1 MLLHYLILQYL
12 TMIWQFQI
20 PFQYLIRPSNPLV
33 TSLNLTYLYRTN
45 LLNESLRN
53 QADQLH
59 FLYIH
64 QFHIITT
71 CKRRNLT
78 FIHLFIM
85 NNRKFYIINGKFK
98 KNSASIYHSFFYIL
112 QIYGV
117 NQHGF
122 WATQINLCFFCSSI
136 FCMYDVLW
144 TIYCLYFWSFELLL
158 QVLLHGLYIGFLIT
172 SGPCISIFV
181 QWTSFIVA
189 RIFVLLIN
197 DIPRILVSLF
207 HSQLSLGY
215 FSVEMLALPLL

>member
-71 CKRRNLT
+71 SKRRNLT

-85 NNRKFYIINGKFK
+85 NNCKFYIINGKFK
-98 KNSASIYHSFFYIL
+98 KKKTVLLYTCHFSIYSKFMDLISM
-112 QIYGV
+112 V
-117 NQHGF
+117 
-122 WATQINLCFFCSSI
+122 
-136 FCMYDVLW
+136 
-144 TIYCLYFWSFELLL
+144 FERLK
-158 QVLLHGLYIGFLIT
+158 
-172 SGPCISIFV
+172 
-181 QWTSFIVA
+181 
-189 RIFVLLIN
+189 
-197 DIPRILVSLF
+197 
-207 HSQLSLGY
+207 
-215 FSVEMLALPLL
+215 